1 MDSCQHLPKSLLS
14 QLYNTKRWVICL
26 WAINPRFLC
35 RRVTRFFSFS
45 LLVCPTFPSSG
56 DQQQRAFPAIRPTS
70 CSQAAWRCS
79 SRFLNILL
87 RLSFS
92 LQPLLVDSFRRETQ
106 RKMRIFLSSFVS
118 EVQLLSSEVCAFTI
132 KKKNTAN
139 GLIKEPSSS
148 VFNNQLFEKK
158 EMKKKRCSFL
168 I

>member
-26 WAINPRFLC
+26 WAIKPRFLC

-118 EVQLLSSEVCAFTI
+118 EVQLLSSEVCAFTL
-132 KKKNTAN
+132 KKKIQPTD
-139 GLIKEPSSS
+139 
-148 VFNNQLFEKK
+148 
-158 EMKKKRCSFL
+158 
-168 I
+168 